1 MRLSATFRDPAVM
14 LALYRGGAVGEWA
27 SLPGRPG
34 GAGGP
39 FGAGPAVILLPG
51 WKPVASS
58 SLGRVARGQD
68 ELGGEPLRGMKST
81 GSGRT
86 ALREAAA
93 ALRGQSWTSGRSSW
107 HQDVTFIRRSAGWRI
122 RGSTGPQGST
132 DLLPPTL
139 PQANHFRLKWLP
151 PLVKRRNR
159 CSAYPRLPP
168 HAGANVTAAC
178 RLGGGFVADHAGNSV
193 GGVSI
198 PARPWSHD
206 WQRRPLVPDGPTS
219 SPRVGVQRGTRP
231 ARMCSSPCDAPTT
244 LWIRVRYHTRMRAD
258 PHPGVASSFAPKW
271 TVIHTGPQAMP
282 CWVSSSTVST
292 LAHSAVVQRS

>member
-27 SLPGRPG
+27 SLPGWRG

-122 RGSTGPQGST
+122 KRVNWPARINRPSAAHAPTSEPFQAEMVAAIGQTPKSMLCVPQTPAPCRGE
-132 DLLPPTL
+132 
-139 PQANHFRLKWLP
+139 
-151 PLVKRRNR
+151 RNG
-159 CSAYPRLPP
+159 RLPSWRRICGGP
-168 HAGANVTAAC
+168 RRQFSWGCEHSSAALES
-178 RLGGGFVADHAGNSV
+178 RLAAKA
-193 GGVSI
+193 
-198 PARPWSHD
+198 AR
-206 WQRRPLVPDGPTS
+206 
-219 SPRVGVQRGTRP
+219 
-231 ARMCSSPCDAPTT
+231 A
-244 LWIRVRYHTRMRAD
+244 
-258 PHPGVASSFAPKW
+258 
-271 TVIHTGPQAMP
+271 
-282 CWVSSSTVST
+282 
-292 LAHSAVVQRS
+292 